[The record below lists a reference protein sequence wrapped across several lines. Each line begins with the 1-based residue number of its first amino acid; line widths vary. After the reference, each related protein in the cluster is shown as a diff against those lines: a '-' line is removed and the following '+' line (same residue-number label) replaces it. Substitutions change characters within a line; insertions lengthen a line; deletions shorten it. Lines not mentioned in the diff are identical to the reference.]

1 MLLHALIPHLS
12 LLTDCNKDS
21 PCPAQTHTYAHT
33 HLHTYSHRKSRLT
46 SHPLIHL
53 PAGALSIFKPLDR
66 EEQDIFNL
74 TIIAEDH
81 GIPQHSSSQLL
92 CVHVIDVNDEVPWFE
107 ENSYEAQ
114 ISENKPGG
122 TSVLTV
128 SASDLDQGETASRGK
143 VSRSCR
149 LACVRHRGAWL
160 CACVRALAIQ
170 QIKMPAT
177 LLSLY
182 LLSKYSN

>member
-1 MLLHALIPHLS
+1 MVLHAFIPHLS

-21 PCPAQTHTYAHT
+21 PVLPKHTYTHT

-114 ISENKPGG
+114 ISENKPQG

-128 SASDLDQGETASRGK
+128 SASDLDQGERVGRGK
-143 VSRSCR
+143 SFTNLPACFCESARLPCVSNS
-149 LACVRHRGAWL
+149 
-160 CACVRALAIQ
+160 
-170 QIKMPAT
+170 T
-177 LLSLY
+177 
-182 LLSKYSN
+182 N

>member
-21 PCPAQTHTYAHT
+21 PCPAQTHTHT
-33 HLHTYSHRKSRLT
+33 DLHTYLHRKSRLT

-114 ISENKPGG
+114 ISENKPRG

-128 SASDLDQGETASRGK
+128 SASDLDQGETASPGK
-143 VSRSCR
+143 VSQKLPAHSCESAPLPWR
-149 LACVRHRGAWL
+149 M
-160 CACVRALAIQ
+160 CACV
-170 QIKMPAT
+170 
-177 LLSLY
+177 
-182 LLSKYSN
+182 SNSTN

>member
-1 MLLHALIPHLS
+1 M
-12 LLTDCNKDS
+12 
-21 PCPAQTHTYAHT
+21 
-33 HLHTYSHRKSRLT
+33 
-46 SHPLIHL
+46 IHL
-53 PAGALSIFKPLDR
+53 PVGALSIFKPLDR

-114 ISENKPGG
+114 ISENKPRG

-128 SASDLDQGETASRGK
+128 SASDLDQGETASREK
-143 VSRSCR
+143 FRKSCR
-149 LACVRHRGAWL
+149 LARVSRRRCFG
-160 CACVRALAIQ
+160 ACVRALAIQ
-170 QIKMPAT
+170 QIKMPVT
-177 LLSLY
+177 VLSLY